1 MLIMNNQQLSNFN
14 DTQELMIIKKIIKTK
29 EINEIVFGER
39 EKGECKWFM
48 LFCNPT
54 SEVSF
59 ADLSHSSST
68 TLQTP
73 LPSLKS
79 SEEL

>member
-1 MLIMNNQQLSNFN
+1 
-14 DTQELMIIKKIIKTK
+14 MIIKKIIKTK
-29 EINEIVFGER
+29 EIDEIVFGER
-39 EKGECKWFM
+39 EKEECKWFM

>member
-1 MLIMNNQQLSNFN
+1 
-14 DTQELMIIKKIIKTK
+14 MIIKKIIKTK

-39 EKGECKWFM
+39 GKGECKWLM
-48 LFCNPT
+48 LFCDPT

-73 LPSLKS
+73 LSSLNCS
-79 SEEL
+79 IGEELYTITREFISKNF

>member
-1 MLIMNNQQLSNFN
+1 M
-14 DTQELMIIKKIIKTK
+14 K
-29 EINEIVFGER
+29 EIVFGER

-73 LPSLKS
+73 PPSLKS